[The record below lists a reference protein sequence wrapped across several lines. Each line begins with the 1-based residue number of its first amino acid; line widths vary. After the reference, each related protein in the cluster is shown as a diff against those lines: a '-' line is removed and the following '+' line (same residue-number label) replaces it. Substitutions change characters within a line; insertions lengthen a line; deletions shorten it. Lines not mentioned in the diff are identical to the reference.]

1 MKKNL
6 KVLSSLALAGMLT
19 TSIMGTSSA
28 AVETKDVTSSV
39 PGIYSNSLV
48 PSLKNVIPVI
58 LKNSKDV
65 ATMKDIINSGLFD
78 KAAFAGLDENKQF
91 RSGETFKLKGKEY
104 TVLILGDSNKDGVVN
119 INDALEIAKYKKNV
133 AGNKIAGDEIALA
146 SANVR
151 RADNSDV
158 NINDALRINR
168 FLLNQLSDDIVDQ
181 LPDADKKTSNYTLS
195 TADEYINNQNDGSN
209 STTFDVEVELAE
221 KLAENKTLT
230 LKVIGPDGTAL
241 APIAVSIAK
250 NEISKVVPVDL
261 SSITDNG
268 TVKFQLYEGATIAD
282 DAEPVDTCEIER
294 KVEVPVAAKV
304 SATRDNTREA
314 SMSLENVAGKAE
326 IAEIHYAIVAN
337 GASAPA
343 ATALTNTLPVKGN
356 KNLKLTDK
364 LETEGQA
371 YDVYYQL
378 VDVYGNVSTSVEGP
392 VVIATSSNVSAADPV
407 TKIEVP
413 DLKTSTDF
421 TITTK
426 GATDTVI
433 IDLYKDGKLI
443 LETEKTAA
451 ANSVSYDFKTE
462 MSNASLDYE
471 AGTYSIKVTTKE
483 ATDGT
488 TTRSEE
494 KASDTVTVKA
504 LNSVKDITSK
514 YIEVDPSVV
523 GDKAKIE
530 VSWTDDNT
538 ASEENASTPYEVV
551 LQKYNETTKK
561 YADVRANTP
570 ETTVDAT
577 NKKIVFTIDSADA
590 DGKIVA
596 NEMYKVVIKTKALAS
611 QDAIIDSQSVE
622 SPAFYAI
629 DVGAVTA
636 NGITDQSVTLN
647 LANEVKVA
655 GKAVTKYKVD
665 IYPYAMQMGTN
676 NTQVEVRGT
685 TITKNVELVDGK
697 IVIDGLQPNTRYEFK
712 LFADVDGVTGQSAL
726 ITADTNGNDIKT
738 LITTPAITE
747 CKIVDAP
754 DKAINKT
761 IYFPAANE
769 VWINGTTKITDYTTE
784 GYSQEFQDMLA
795 VIKQLNVNDVVTVSA
810 DGIQLKLEEA
820 DATAIN
826 LGTTA
831 EGMKLTVEGSAKKE
845 RAIGATANTK
855 GPKEI
860 VVKGNNT
867 ILNTDGLDAEKITLT
882 NGVEVRNATNAR
894 TYTIAKNA
902 TVIINGVSV
911 KTGAEEISI
920 SGTGKALTVNVD
932 KINSD
937 LAFENLNDTRFTTLG
952 TAATI
957 TLNGK
962 NNASTYTGT
971 ITINSL
977 GGTVAVSQSNH
988 LDTSKVNLKVNVTDA
1003 TVTVADDF
1011 TNKVNMTVAVDATK
1025 PTSKSELIVTPKE
1038 AIPTIASVSLTGL
1051 EIKNYADKDALE
1063 TALKALTANS
1073 ASAATLTI
1081 TQSDYENVMKF
1092 LNSFEMTSKGIT
1104 GATIEDNNANVAGTV
1119 KITFTKSVSN
1129 LDVAGLQ

>member
-1 MKKNL
+1 MKKNF

-19 TSIMGTSSA
+19 TGVLGTSLA
-28 AVETKDVTSSV
+28 ATDTKDVTSKV
-39 PGIYSNSLV
+39 PGIYNELIATT
-48 PSLKNVIPVI
+48 KNVLPII
-58 LKNSKDV
+58 LANSNDI
-65 ATMKDIINSGLFD
+65 ATIRDIKESGLF
-78 KAAFAGLDENKQF
+78 KAAALEGLNESKQL
-91 RSGETFKLKGKEY
+91 RTGDTFKANGKEY
-104 TVLILGDSNKDGVVN
+104 TVVIFGDVDKNGNVN
-119 INDALEIAKYKKNV
+119 VLDALEIAKYVK
-133 AGNKIAGDEIALA
+133 GLPNKLADDAIA
-146 SANVR
+146 SVMANVK
-151 RADNSDV
+151 RADKSGV
-158 NINDALRINR
+158 NILDALRIQR
-168 FLLNQLSDDIVDQ
+168 FVLGQQ
-181 LPDADKKTSNYTLS
+181 PDGIIDEIPQEEAKQSNYTLS
-195 TADEYINNQNDGSN
+195 TKDQYINNQNDGN
-209 STTFDVEVELAE
+209 NATTFDVEVEVAE
-221 KLAENKTLT
+221 KLEEDKSLT
-230 LKVIGPDGTAL
+230 LKIIGPDGTAL

-250 NEISKVVPVDL
+250 NEISKVVSVNL
-261 SSITDNG
+261 SGITDNG
-268 TVKFQLYEGATIAD
+268 TVKFELYEGTTIAD
-282 DAEPVDTCEIER
+282 DAESVDTCEVER
-294 KVEVPVAAKV
+294 KVEVPEAAKV
-304 SATRDNTREA
+304 YATRDNTREA

-326 IAEIHYAIVAN
+326 IAEIHFAIVAN

-343 ATALTNTLPVKGN
+343 KTALTNQLPVKGN
-356 KNLKLTDK
+356 NNLKLTDK

-378 VDVYGNVSTSVEGP
+378 VDVYGNVSTNVEGP
-392 VVIATSSNVSAADPV
+392 VVIATSSNVLAADPV
-407 TKIEVP
+407 TKIEAP

-433 IDLYKDGKLI
+433 VDLYKDGKLI
-443 LETEKTAA
+443 LETEETAV
-451 ANSVSYDFKTE
+451 ANSVSYDFKAE
-462 MSNASLDYE
+462 MASASLDYE
-471 AGTYSIKVTTKE
+471 AGTYSIKVATKE
-483 ATDGT
+483 ASDGSK
-488 TTRSEE
+488 TRSEE

-504 LNSVKDITSK
+504 LNPVKDITSK
-514 YIEVDPSVV
+514 YREVDPSVV

-530 VSWTDDNT
+530 VSWTDANT
-538 ASEENASTPYEVV
+538 ASEENATTPYEVV

-561 YADVRANTP
+561 YEDVRANTP

-577 NKKIVFTIDSADA
+577 NKKIVFTIDRADA

-611 QDAIIDSQSVE
+611 QNAIIDSQVVE

-636 NGITDQSVTLN
+636 NGITDKSVTLN

-665 IYPYAMQMGTN
+665 IYPYTMQMGTN

-697 IVIDGLQPNTRYEFK
+697 IVIDGLQPDTRYEFK
-712 LFADVDGVTGQSAL
+712 LFADVDGVTGESAL
-726 ITADTNGNDIKT
+726 ITADTNGKDIKT
-738 LITTPAITE
+738 LKTTPAITE
-747 CKIVDAP
+747 CKIVDTA
-754 DKAINKT
+754 DKATNKT

-769 VWINGTTKITDYTTE
+769 VWINGTTKITDYTQ

-795 VIKQLNVNDVVTVSA
+795 VIKQLNVNDIVTVSA
-810 DGIQLKLEEA
+810 DGITLKLEEA

-831 EGMKLTVEGSAKKE
+831 EGMKLTVEGTAKKE
-845 RAIGATANTK
+845 RAVQATANTK

-867 ILNTDGLDAEKITLT
+867 ILNTDGLNAEKITLT
-882 NGVEVRNATNAR
+882 EGVEVRNATNAR
-894 TYTIAKNA
+894 TYTIAKNT
-902 TVIINGVSV
+902 TVIINGISV
-911 KTGAEEISI
+911 KTGAEEVSI

-932 KINSD
+932 EINSD
-937 LAFENLNDTRFTTLG
+937 LAFENLNDTRFTALG

-957 TLNGK
+957 ILNGEK
-962 NNASTYTGT
+962 NSSYYKGT
-971 ITINSL
+971 ISINSL

-988 LDTSKVNLKVNVTDA
+988 LDTSKANLKVNVTDA
-1003 TVTVADDF
+1003 TITVADDF
-1011 TNKVNMTVAVDATK
+1011 TSKVNMTVAVDADE

-1038 AIPTIASVSLTGL
+1038 AMPTIASVSLTGL

-1073 ASAATLTI
+1073 AVASTLTI
-1081 TQSDYENVMKF
+1081 TQTDYENIMKF

-1104 GATIEDNNANVAGTV
+1104 GATVEDNNANVAGTV

-1129 LDVAGLQ
+1129 LDVVGLK

>member
-1 MKKNL
+1 MKKNF

-19 TSIMGTSSA
+19 TGVLGTSLA
-28 AVETKDVTSSV
+28 ATDSKDVTSKV
-39 PGIYSNSLV
+39 PGIYNELIATT
-48 PSLKNVIPVI
+48 KNVLPII
-58 LKNSKDV
+58 LANSNDI
-65 ATMKDIINSGLFD
+65 ATIRDIKESGLF
-78 KAAFAGLDENKQF
+78 KAAALEGLNESKQL
-91 RSGETFKLKGKEY
+91 RTGDTFKANGKEY
-104 TVLILGDSNKDGVVN
+104 TVVIFGDVDKNGNVN
-119 INDALEIAKYKKNV
+119 VLDALEIAKYVKGLPNKLADDAIASVMGNV
-133 AGNKIAGDEIALA
+133 K
-146 SANVR
+146 
-151 RADNSDV
+151 RADKSGV
-158 NINDALRINR
+158 NILDALRIQR
-168 FLLNQLSDDIVDQ
+168 FVLGQQ
-181 LPDADKKTSNYTLS
+181 PDGIIDEIPQEESKQSNYTLS
-195 TADEYINNQNDGSN
+195 TKDQYINNQNDGSN
-209 STTFDVEVELAE
+209 ATTFDVEVEVAE
-221 KLAENKTLT
+221 KLEENKTLT
-230 LKVIGPDGTAL
+230 LKITGPDGTAL

-250 NEISKVVPVDL
+250 NEISKLVPVDL

-268 TVKFQLYEGATIAD
+268 TVKFELYEGATIAD
-282 DAEPVDTCEIER
+282 DAEPVDTCEVER

-326 IAEIHYAIVAN
+326 IAEIHFAIVEN
-337 GASAPA
+337 GDSAPA
-343 ATALTNTLPVKGN
+343 TTALTNKLPVKGN

-364 LETEGQA
+364 LEKEGQA

-392 VVIATSSNVSAADPV
+392 VVIASSSNVLAADPV

-426 GATDTVI
+426 GATDIVI
-433 IDLYKDGKLI
+433 VDLYKDGKLI
-443 LETEKTAA
+443 LETEKTAVGS
-451 ANSVSYDFKTE
+451 SVSYDFKAE
-462 MSNASLDYE
+462 MASASLDYE
-471 AGTYSIKVTTKE
+471 AGTYSIKVATKE
-483 ATDGT
+483 ASNGS

-494 KASDTVTVKA
+494 KASDSVTVKA
-504 LNSVKDITSK
+504 LNPVKDITSK

-530 VSWTDDNT
+530 VSWTDANT
-538 ASEENASTPYEVV
+538 ASEEDATTPYEVL
-551 LQKYNETTKK
+551 LQKYDETTKK
-561 YADVRANTP
+561 YVDVRANTP
-570 ETTVDAT
+570 ETTVDVA

-596 NEMYKVVIKTKALAS
+596 NEMYKVVITTKALAS
-611 QDAIIDSQSVE
+611 QDAIIDSQAVE

-636 NGITDQSVTLN
+636 NGITDKSVTLN

-685 TITKNVELVDGK
+685 TTTKNVELVDGK
-697 IVIDGLQPNTRYEFK
+697 IVIDGLQPDTRYEFK
-712 LFADVDGVTGQSAL
+712 LFADVDGVTGESAL

-738 LITTPAITE
+738 LKTTPAITE
-747 CKIVDAP
+747 CKIVNNA
-754 DKAINKT
+754 DKATNKT
-761 IYFPAANE
+761 IYFPSANE
-769 VWINGTTKITDYTTE
+769 VWINGTTKITDYTQ

-795 VIKQLNVNDVVTVSA
+795 VIKQLNVNDVVTVSS
-810 DGIQLKLEEA
+810 DGITLKLEEA

-831 EGMKLTVEGSAKKE
+831 EGMKLTVEGTAKKE
-845 RAIGATANTK
+845 RAVQATANTK

-867 ILNTDGLDAEKITLT
+867 ILNTDGLNAEKITLT

-894 TYTIAKNA
+894 TYTIAKNT
-902 TVIINGVSV
+902 TVIINGISV
-911 KTGAEEISI
+911 KTGAEEVSI

-932 KINSD
+932 EINSD

-957 TLNGK
+957 TLNGEK
-962 NNASTYTGT
+962 NSSYYKGT
-971 ITINSL
+971 ISINSL

-988 LDTSKVNLKVNVTDA
+988 LDTSKANLKVNVTDA
-1003 TVTVADDF
+1003 TITVADDF
-1011 TNKVNMTVAVDATK
+1011 TSKVNMTVAVDADE

-1038 AIPTIASVSLTGL
+1038 AMPTIASVSLTGL
-1051 EIKNYADKDALE
+1051 EIKNYANKDALE

-1073 ASAATLTI
+1073 AVATTLTI
-1081 TQSDYENVMKF
+1081 TQTDYENIMKF
-1092 LNSFEMTSKGIT
+1092 LNSFEMSSKELT
-1104 GATIEDNNANVAGTV
+1104 GATIEDNNSNVAGTV

-1129 LDVAGLQ
+1129 LDVAGLK